1 MESALLRIPPT
12 SKRTQPSKVGP
23 AAAGPVMK
31 EPSRVASSASN
42 FRFPSFTAPHQP
54 QSLISSSI
62 VSSSSSS
69 SSSNS
74 SRSSSSGGQSQ
85 PQGIANFSELRHL
98 RSSAHSSP
106 RPQDT
111 AVSSTSATSGTRR
124 LPPASTSFQRAAT
137 RTPPLSTYQRY
148 SAGLKESNKCP
159 TPGCIGLG
167 HVTGLYSHHRSLS
180 GCPRRDKVSSEL
192 LALHETILKC
202 PTPGCNGRGH
212 VSTGRNSHRSLSGC
226 PKAAASKA
234 AARELKYQN
243 GLLFR
248 QKLHT
253 AVIKYQQLSDCRTA
267 ALVAT
272 TGTPADNAP
281 PTSSSSNS
289 RVTASSG
296 HGLRL
301 AEDLSGKATVIVKT
315 EQHEGELQGDSSLSS
330 SSSSFFSAY
339 ESGRSAGQTSS
350 STAAA
355 GHRQP
360 VSDPAMLE
368 SAYGRDQELV
378 RYGQMDDLRP
388 HHHHHHLHHH
398 QYTSVA
404 HYDAPGPGPGQ
415 GPSGTGGWS
424 YDPGAFE
431 RYDGAT
437 GYGGQKGPTGQA
449 APVYGAYAPLD
460 DYSSLPGLQGN
471 QGGGSLLMAPAAV
484 PALLKMEL
492 PDEYPR
498 HVYHYHD
505 TTASVACSG
514 AQVSP
519 AASLSV
525 SAATNNTNTN
535 PHSSGFSA
543 INLSVKVATPSEGG
557 HLGSPSR
564 SGEGER
570 SSAHTE
576 PHASSPTDL
585 GVSSSSSSSSSST
598 TENQPSRAGEPRA
611 SSSRASP
618 KPATSPNHVTA
629 NSPHTA
635 SPQGHTLDLSVNRMP
650 HASGSPAQY
659 STSHQA
665 ETAEPAAAT
674 NVRSPPAEPVDF
686 SGPTSA
692 GAGRSGGLGFGFMGP
707 PGAAAQPGYSRES
720 TPDSAA
726 SHYLEGYRD
735 QHSGYS
741 PHPGYGMV
749 EYANGYPGYG
759 TNYQACPPFG
769 ASLGRYGVTVPT
781 GYTPTGGACYAM
793 PPPSHIP
800 SSHDKLLKDGL
811 TGLARTDRQY
821 HHHQHHA
828 NTQELKCPTPGC
840 DGSGHATG
848 NYSSHRSLSGC
859 PRATKPKN
867 KPRDGQES
875 EPLRCPIPG
884 CDGSGHSTGKFLS
897 HRSASGCPIA
907 NRNRIRVM
915 DTAHGHGGQGG
926 VESLS
931 SHHPKLNAAAS
942 DQWSVGQDLPLK
954 KTKYSDDHPMIVTSG
969 YGKPYSTMSDILV
982 SAERDASGNRS
993 ASANSTSIATRS
1005 QDSHLVGSTLS
1016 THSPTADGPHP
1027 NDGDGVCAG
1036 PVTGSGSTG
1045 EDLLSLEAEIS
1056 ELQRE
1061 NARVESQMLRL
1072 KTDISAMESHLG
1084 NTDRESE
1091 ANSDIRGNHVAGY
1104 YDHLRNNVITLLEN
1118 VKIPPIPARS
1128 SSGLHLDGCCG
1139 PLLPDGSGQ
1148 TRTPSGG
1155 EDSRQLTL
1163 GSTDKGQSS
1172 PAQPGPSPVPP
1183 TASAHQRGPPV
1194 PDEGTGGQFD
1204 NYLSKLQSLCS
1215 SQPAVDVDGLH
1226 LVTHQ
1231 QLAHPPA
1238 HLPHP
1243 NQQHLNQQHHPEGHV
1258 PPQPLPS
1265 IPLPPLS
1272 GVGPVDSNFGAPLT
1286 TPI

>member
-1 MESALLRIPPT
+1 MEMKAKKKKEMKLKLKMKMKMKMKLKLKMET
-12 SKRTQPSKVGP
+12 MM
-23 AAAGPVMK
+23 VMK
-31 EPSRVASSASN
+31 LKLKLKMKMQTKVHTN
-42 FRFPSFTAPHQP
+42 KKMN
-54 QSLISSSI
+54 I
-62 VSSSSSS
+62 VK
-69 SSSNS
+69 
-74 SRSSSSGGQSQ
+74 
-85 PQGIANFSELRHL
+85 P
-98 RSSAHSSP
+98 
-106 RPQDT
+106 
-111 AVSSTSATSGTRR
+111 
-124 LPPASTSFQRAAT
+124 
-137 RTPPLSTYQRY
+137 
-148 SAGLKESNKCP
+148 ESNKCP

-253 AVIKYQQLSDCRTA
+253 AVIKYQQLSDCRSA

-272 TGTPADNAP
+272 GNAADNAP
-281 PTSSSSNS
+281 N
-289 RVTASSG
+289 G
-296 HGLRL
+296 
-301 AEDLSGKATVIVKT
+301 
-315 EQHEGELQGDSSLSS
+315 
-330 SSSSFFSAY
+330 
-339 ESGRSAGQTSS
+339 TSS
-350 STAAA
+350 STAPA
-355 GHRQP
+355 G
-360 VSDPAMLE
+360 DTMLE

-378 RYGQMDDLRP
+378 RYAQMDDIRP
-388 HHHHHHLHHH
+388 HHHHHHHHHH

-404 HYDAPGPGPGQ
+404 HYDAPPGQ

-431 RYDGAT
+431 RYDMAT
-437 GYGGQKGPTGQA
+437 GYGVQKGGT
-449 APVYGAYAPLD
+449 VYGAYAPLD
-460 DYSSLPGLQGN
+460 DYSVLPGGGLQGN
-471 QGGGSLLMAPAAV
+471 HGGAGQSGLLMPPAAV

-492 PDEYPR
+492 PDDGAANGGGTPLYPR
-498 HVYHYHD
+498 HVYHYD
-505 TTASVACSG
+505 PSSGCSG

-519 AASLSV
+519 ASSV
-525 SAATNNTNTN
+525 SVASAPTTN
-535 PHSSGFSA
+535 SGSGFSA
-543 INLSVKVATPSEGG
+543 INLSVKVATPSGN
-557 HLGSPSR
+557 LGSPPAS
-564 SGEGER
+564 SGEGAGET
-570 SSAHTE
+570 SAEAHHT
-576 PHASSPTDL
+576 SSPNLT
-585 GVSSSSSSSSSST
+585 GVSSS
-598 TENQPSRAGEPRA
+598 
-611 SSSRASP
+611 
-618 KPATSPNHVTA
+618 
-629 NSPHTA
+629 SPHTA
-635 SPQGHTLDLSVNRMP
+635 SPPGHTLDLSVSRLPNTTT
-650 HASGSPAQY
+650 ATGGSPAQY
-659 STSHQA
+659 QTET
-665 ETAEPAAAT
+665 ETAAVAVASN

-686 SGPTSA
+686 SGPASSGA
-692 GAGRSGGLGFGFMGP
+692 GGRSGGLGFGFMGP
-707 PGAAAQPGYSRES
+707 PGATQQQPGYSRES

-800 SSHDKLLKDGL
+800 ASHDKLLKDGL

-821 HHHQHHA
+821 HHHHHA

-942 DQWSVGQDLPLK
+942 DQWSVSQDLPIK
-954 KTKYSDDHPMIVTSG
+954 KTKYSDDHPMIVASG
-969 YGKPYSTMSDILV
+969 YGKPYSSMADMLV

-993 ASANSTSIATRS
+993 TSASSTSVASRS
-1005 QDSHLVGSTLS
+1005 QDSHLVVSTLS
-1016 THSPTADGPHP
+1016 THSPTADAPHP
-1027 NDGDGVCAG
+1027 NDGAGVCGG
-1036 PVTGSGSTG
+1036 PVNGGGGGGASTG

-1091 ANSDIRGNHVAGY
+1091 ANSDLRGNHVAGY

-1118 VKIPPIPARS
+1118 VKIPPIPART

-1139 PLLPDGSGQ
+1139 PLLPDGSG
-1148 TRTPSGG
+1148 TARAPSGG
-1155 EDSRQLTL
+1155 EDPRHLTL
-1163 GSTDKGQSS
+1163 GAPDKGQSS

-1183 TASAHQRGPPV
+1183 TATGAHQRGPPV
-1194 PDEGTGGQFD
+1194 TDEGTGGHQFD

-1215 SQPAVDVDGLH
+1215 SQPAVDVELQH
-1226 LVTHQ
+1226 LTPHQ
-1231 QLAHPPA
+1231 QLTQHPQ
-1238 HLPHP
+1238 HLNPHP
-1243 NQQHLNQQHHPEGHV
+1243 NQQHHNAQHHPEGHA
-1258 PPQPLPS
+1258 PPPSLPS
-1265 IPLPPLS
+1265 IALPPVPPPLLSSALHHHYQPQPAPPSAASLAPPPAPPPVPPSAPPPPSAHLNLYDVAGSMYANLGPTPDVRSLYDSMKLS
-1272 GVGPVDSNFGAPLT
+1272 GVGPVDSNFGAPLS